1 MFLTREIPVNKKFLP
16 ALALS
21 FSLGLSTCFIPG
33 TVGLNISPNLRQSS
47 VKRLSNRLKLEVMSQ
62 FQGHQLTGEAIIHI
76 HYSRDGRYLLSV
88 ATDGLAK
95 LWATDGK
102 FIRAFVGQ
110 PVAMVFNGAF
120 SSDSSQ
126 IVTASYD
133 GVARIWSLQG
143 QVLREL
149 RGHTSGV
156 TDVKFLSEEQGI
168 VSSSDD
174 GTVRYWSKDGNN
186 WFTVPKTGVSRNMD
200 ISPQG
205 NLLAVTQDI
214 GTITL
219 LSSRGDIIR
228 TIGTGQGRL
237 NSVSFSADGKL
248 IVTAGFD
255 GTARVF
261 TLDGKEIVKLK
272 VLDKGWVTGAAFSRD
287 KLIATVSDDGI
298 LRLWDLDGNLLD
310 SFNPGLERLGSV
322 AFHPDGKN
330 LAIAA
335 YHGTLIL
342 LKIK

>member
-1 MFLTREIPVNKKFLP
+1 MNKKFVP
-16 ALALS
+16 TLALS
-21 FSLGLSTCFIPG
+21 FSLGLSLCFIPR
-33 TVGLNISPNLRQSS
+33 TVGLNISQNTELRIPI
-47 VKRLSNRLKLEVMSQ
+47 RPKLEVISQ

-95 LWATDGK
+95 LWTSEGK
-102 FIRAFVGQ
+102 LIQELAGQ
-110 PVAMVFNGAF
+110 PVAMIFNGAF

-133 GVARIWSLQG
+133 GVVRIWNLQG

-156 TDVKFLSEEQGI
+156 TDVQFLSKEQGI

-174 GTVRYWSKDGNN
+174 GTVRFWAKAGNN
-186 WFTVPKTGVSRNMD
+186 WLTLTRPGVSRNMD
-200 ISPQG
+200 TSPQG
-205 NLLAVTQDI
+205 NLFAITQDI

-219 LSSRGDIIR
+219 LSPNGDIIR
-228 TIGTGQGRL
+228 TIETGQGRL
-237 NSVSFSADGKL
+237 NSVNFSANGKL
-248 IVTAGFD
+248 LVTAGFD

-272 VLDKGWVTGAAFSRD
+272 VLNNGWVTGASFSRD
-287 KLIATVSDDGI
+287 NLIATVSDDGI
-298 LRLWDLDGNLLD
+298 LKLWNLEGNLLD
-310 SFNPGLERLGSV
+310 SYNPGLERLGSV
-322 AFHPDGKN
+322 AFHPDGKH

-342 LKIK
+342 LRIK

>member
-1 MFLTREIPVNKKFLP
+1 MNKKFLP

-21 FSLGLSTCFIPG
+21 FSLGLSLCFIPRA
-33 TVGLNISPNLRQSS
+33 VGLNISDNTRQT
-47 VKRLSNRLKLEVMSQ
+47 LSTRPKLEVMSQ
-62 FQGHQLTGEAIIHI
+62 FQGHQLTGEPIIHI

-95 LWATDGK
+95 LWTPDGK
-102 FIRAFVGQ
+102 FIRELAGQ

-133 GVARIWSLQG
+133 GVIRIWSLQG

-156 TDVKFLSEEQGI
+156 TDVQFLSKEQGI

-174 GTVRYWSKDGNN
+174 GTVRYWSKAGNN
-186 WFTVPKTGVSRNMD
+186 WFTLTRPGVSRNMN

-205 NLLAVTQDI
+205 NLLAITQDI

-219 LSSRGDIIR
+219 LSSTGDIIR
-228 TIGTGQGRL
+228 TIDTKQGRL

-248 IVTAGFD
+248 LVTAGFD

-272 VLDKGWVTGAAFSRD
+272 VLDNGWVTGAAISRD

-298 LRLWDLDGNLLD
+298 LRLWDLEGNLID
-310 SFNPGLERLGSV
+310 SYNPGLERLGSV
-322 AFHPDGKN
+322 TFHPDAKH